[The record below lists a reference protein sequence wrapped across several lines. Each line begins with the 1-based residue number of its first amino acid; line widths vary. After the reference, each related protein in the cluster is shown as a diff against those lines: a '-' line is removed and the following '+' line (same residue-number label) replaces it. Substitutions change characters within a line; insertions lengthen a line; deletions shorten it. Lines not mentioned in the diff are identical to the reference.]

1 MNLDPSSDSH
11 EIPAAQDTS
20 ERKRRAAAARS
31 QNYDGQILP
40 ELIAV
45 LAQHERGLR
54 RWSVMRA
61 IRAARSKAAKPI
73 PQKFEEQ
80 VERTFR
86 RFSACATDGESRVC
100 TETEAPFY
108 RPAETAGEVWAL
120 HPDRV
125 ASALER
131 LKTYQ

>member
-11 EIPAAQDTS
+11 DIPAAQDTS

-61 IRAARSKAAKPI
+61 IRAARSKSAKPI
-73 PQKFEEQ
+73 PQTFEEQ

-100 TETEAPFY
+100 KENEAPFY

-120 HPDRV
+120 HPDR
-125 ASALER
+125 AAAALDK

>member
-1 MNLDPSSDSH
+1 MTYEAYRHATNAAPELPH
-11 EIPAAQDTS
+11 AAQD
-20 ERKRRAAAARS
+20 
-31 QNYDGQILP
+31 NPLVG
-40 ELIAV
+40 ELVAV
-45 LAQHERGLR
+45 LARHPAGLR

-100 TETEAPFY
+100 TENEAPFY

-120 HPDRV
+120 HPDRA